1 MIISIDH
8 VWDKVTCKCNGQR
21 LETKTMKLENA
32 FINDMPTIEENY
44 GVYTFT
50 TIKDSRIIRGW
61 CPFVFCGSAVST
73 YVLIWGGVVIRTYVR
88 CY

>member
-21 LETKTMKLENA
+21 LETKRIELENA

-44 GVYTFT
+44 TVYTFT
-50 TIKDSRIIRGW
+50 TIIVHKRFLYEVGVQLS
-61 CPFVFCGSAVST
+61 FVEVQ
-73 YVLIWGGVVIRTYVR
+73 
-88 CY
+88 